1 MIIVESLEDFKEAV
15 KKITARVRGTEKAP
29 TKPVED
35 TSIPDSPLVEA
46 IRKDFHR
53 IDRDLGP
60 IFSAIVQAIEGRY
73 VDFKD
78 DEEDDSGVEY
88 TYPRYSAV
96 VPLKEC
102 HDHDYPIGKAFI
114 VTKKDSDGQAHEG
127 IKSTPSDRFGNTHF
141 GEWRY
146 ATDEEID
153 ALFSTF
159 APAEADELL
168 NT

>member
-15 KKITARVRGTEKAP
+15 KKVTARVRGTEKAP

-35 TSIPDSPLVEA
+35 ATVPDSPLVKV
-46 IRKDFHR
+46 IRKNFHR
-53 IDRDLGP
+53 VDRDLGP

-73 VDFKD
+73 VSFRD
-78 DEEDDSGVEY
+78 DEADDSDVEY

-96 VPLKEC
+96 VPLEEC
-102 HDHDYPIGKAFI
+102 QDHDYPIGKAFI
-114 VTKKDSDGQAHEG
+114 VTEKDSDGQAREG

-159 APAEADELL
+159 APAETERLIRE
-168 NT
+168 